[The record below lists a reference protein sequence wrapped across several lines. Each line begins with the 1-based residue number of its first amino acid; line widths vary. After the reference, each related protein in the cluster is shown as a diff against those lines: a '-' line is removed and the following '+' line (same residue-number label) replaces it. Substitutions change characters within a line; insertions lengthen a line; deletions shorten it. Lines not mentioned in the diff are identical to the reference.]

1 MMGKR
6 QPSLIPR
13 AFLCAALGV
22 ASAMCFV
29 VDTEGYVGMSALPAA
44 STSYLWSALALCFA
58 LLLYHVHVRRG
69 IRAGAEAVLPG
80 LLFGVLNAFGG
91 LLFAYDSWAM
101 LASPVTLALTLLRSA
116 GQAVPMVSLLAWMD
130 AGLRAG
136 RCTAGYAGRCARAR
150 PRLAAARWACAM
162 RRRRT
167 CSCWRCAGRPT

>member
-1 MMGKR
+1 MGKR
-6 QPSLIPR
+6 QPSRIPR

-58 LLLYHVHVRRG
+58 LLLYHVHARRG
-69 IRAGAEAVLPG
+69 IRAGAGAVLPG

-116 GQAVPMVSLLAWMD
+116 GQAVPMVSP
-130 AGLRAG
+130 AGLGGRRAARRG
-136 RCTAGYAGRCARAR
+136 AVPAGYAGRCARAR
-150 PRLAAARWACAM
+150 RAQAAAAVGLA
-162 RRRRT
+162 
-167 CSCWRCAGRPT
+167 P

>member
-6 QPSLIPR
+6 QPSRIPR
-13 AFLCAALGV
+13 AFLCAVLGV

-69 IRAGAEAVLPG
+69 IRAGAGAVLPG

-101 LASPVTLALTLLRSA
+101 LASPATLAL
-116 GQAVPMVSLLAWMD
+116 
-130 AGLRAG
+130 
-136 RCTAGYAGRCARAR
+136 
-150 PRLAAARWACAM
+150 
-162 RRRRT
+162 
-167 CSCWRCAGRPT
+167 GRPCPWPPC

>member
-6 QPSLIPR
+6 QPSRIPR

-69 IRAGAEAVLPG
+69 RQSCP
-80 LLFGVLNAFGG
+80 
-91 LLFAYDSWAM
+91 
-101 LASPVTLALTLLRSA
+101 P
-116 GQAVPMVSLLAWMD
+116 
-130 AGLRAG
+130 AG
-136 RCTAGYAGRCARAR
+136 R
-150 PRLAAARWACAM
+150 
-162 RRRRT
+162 
-167 CSCWRCAGRPT
+167 